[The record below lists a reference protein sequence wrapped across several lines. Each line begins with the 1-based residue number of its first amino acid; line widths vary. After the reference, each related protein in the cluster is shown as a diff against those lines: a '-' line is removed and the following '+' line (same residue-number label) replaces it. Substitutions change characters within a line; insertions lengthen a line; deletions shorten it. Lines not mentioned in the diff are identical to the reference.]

1 MERSELRKLWKI
13 SFQEDEEY
21 LDFFFSSVYSPS
33 RCRCITRDG
42 KPAAALHWL
51 DCSCQGQ
58 RLAYVYAVA
67 THPAL
72 RGQGLCRRLMDE
84 AHTALAGQ
92 GYAGTLLVPAEEGL
106 RAMYA
111 KMGYRACGG
120 MREFSCSGGAPL
132 PLRRVGPEEYAALR
146 RRLLGPKGVIQ
157 EGENLLLL
165 AQFHQLYAGDN
176 LLLAA
181 ATQDGKLF
189 VPELLGDPAAAP
201 GVTAALGFPMGTFR
215 VPGSGPFAMF
225 RPLREDTATPDYFGL
240 AFD

>member
-1 MERSELRKLWKI
+1 MERSELKMLWKI
-13 SFQEDEEY
+13 SFQEGEEY
-21 LDFFFSSVYSPS
+21 LDFFFSHVYSPS
-33 RCRCITRDG
+33 RCCCITRDG

-84 AHTALAGQ
+84 THAVLAGQ

-120 MREFSCSGGAPL
+120 MGEFSCSAEAAI
-132 PLRRVGPEEYAALR
+132 PLRRIGPEEYAALR
-146 RRLLGPKGVIQ
+146 RSLLGPRGVLQ

-165 AQFHQLYAGDN
+165 TRFHRLYAGDN

-181 ATQDGKLF
+181 STQGGKLF

-201 GVTAALGFPMGTFR
+201 GVAAALGFQMCTFR
-215 VPGSGPFAMF
+215 VPGTCAFAMF
-225 RPLREDTATPDYFGL
+225 RPLGEDAVIPEYFGF

>member
-1 MERSELRKLWKI
+1 MERSELRKLWKV
-13 SFQEDEEY
+13 SFQEDEGY
-21 LDFFFSSVYSPS
+21 LDFFFSNVYSPS
-33 RCRCITRDG
+33 RSCCITRDG

-51 DCSCQGQ
+51 DCTCQGQ
-58 RLAYVYAVA
+58 RLAYLYAVA
-67 THPAL
+67 THPAY
-72 RGQGLCRRLMDE
+72 RGQGLCRRLMDKT
-84 AHTALAGQ
+84 HALLAEQ
-92 GYAGTLLVPAEEGL
+92 GYEGTLLVPGDEGL

-120 MREFSCSGGAPL
+120 MRDFTCSAGAPI
-132 PLRRVGPEEYAALR
+132 PLRAVSPEEYAALR

-181 ATQDGKLF
+181 SVQEGKLF

-201 GVTAALGFPMGTFR
+201 GVAAALGFQMGTFR
-215 VPGSGPFAMF
+215 VPGTDPFAMF
-225 RPLREDTATPDYFGL
+225 RPLREDAVAPSYFGL

>member
-1 MERSELRKLWKI
+1 MERSELRKLWRI
-13 SFQEDEEY
+13 SFQEDETF
-21 LDFFFSSVYSPS
+21 LDFFFSAVYSPG
-33 RCRCITRDG
+33 RCCCLTRDG

-51 DCSCQGQ
+51 DCTCQGQ
-58 RLAYVYAVA
+58 RLAYLYAVA
-67 THPAL
+67 THPAY
-72 RGQGLCRRLMDE
+72 RGQGLCRRLMDK
-84 AHTALAGQ
+84 AHVILAGQ
-92 GYAGTLLVPAEEGL
+92 GYAGTLLVPADEGL

-120 MREFSCSGGAPL
+120 ITEFTCQAGTPL

-146 RRLLGPKGVIQ
+146 RELLGPKGVIQ

-165 AQFHQLYAGDN
+165 AQFHRLYAGGN

-201 GVTAALGFPMGTFR
+201 GVAAALGFSEGTFR
-215 VPGSGPFAMF
+215 VPGTGPFAMF
-225 RPLREDTATPDYFGL
+225 RPLREDAVIPEYFGL

>member
-1 MERSELRKLWKI
+1 MERSELKQLWRI
-13 SFQEDEEY
+13 CFQEDETF
-21 LDFFFSSVYSPS
+21 LAFFFSNVYSPS
-33 RCRCITRDG
+33 RCCCIIRDG

-58 RLAYVYAVA
+58 RLAYLYAVA
-67 THPAL
+67 THPAY

-84 AHTALAGQ
+84 THTALAGR
-92 GYAGTLLVPAEEGL
+92 GYAGTLLVPADEGL
-106 RAMYA
+106 RAMYV

-120 MREFSCSGGAPL
+120 IAEFTCPAGTPL

-146 RRLLGPKGVIQ
+146 RKLLGPRGVIQ

-165 AQFHQLYAGDN
+165 AQFHHLYAGDD

-181 ATQDGKLF
+181 SVQEGKLF
-189 VPELLGDPAAAP
+189 VPELLGNPAAAP
-201 GVTAALGFPMGTFR
+201 GVAAALGFQMGTFR
-215 VPGSGPFAMF
+215 VPGTDPFAMF
-225 RPLREDTATPDYFGL
+225 RPLRENAATPDYFGL